1 MSNIEDNHAD
11 ENFMAFHALDDLWTS
26 GHPSLCFN
34 LYEDLLTT
42 STGETANDGIDSM
55 NHCQEPAS
63 ETVDIASEVLQAR
76 HRDITGVDGNEH
88 GYMSQ
93 IRSQSDHILPSSS
106 STNVQP
112 PCEPRN
118 DFSNTAER
126 LVLAM
131 NQFTTTLNQYGALSH
146 QLGSKVERLNNGLDH
161 MECHLDN
168 MEHRLD
174 KMDERMKNL
183 NLRFNSLD
191 NLLLEVIRREQD
203 AMRQFCDLSSHGK
216 EM

>member
-63 ETVDIASEVLQAR
+63 ETVDIASE
-76 HRDITGVDGNEH
+76 
-88 GYMSQ
+88 
-93 IRSQSDHILPSSS
+93 
-106 STNVQP
+106 P